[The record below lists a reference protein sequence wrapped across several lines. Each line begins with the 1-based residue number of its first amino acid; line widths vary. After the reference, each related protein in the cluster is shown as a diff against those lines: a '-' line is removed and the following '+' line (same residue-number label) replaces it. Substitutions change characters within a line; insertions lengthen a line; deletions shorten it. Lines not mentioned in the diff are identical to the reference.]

1 MMGRACPVNEVQR
14 CLECG
19 ESVLLGDACDRQIC
33 AQRPHRVLEVG
44 PAMATE
50 FYLCAERDLERAF
63 RGFEDLP

>member
-1 MMGRACPVNEVQR
+1 MMGGARPANEVQR

-19 ESVLLGDACDRQIC
+19 EPVRLGDACDRQIC
-33 AQRPHRVLEVG
+33 AQRPHRVLEAG